1 MTRTSAWVSVNARV
15 SDGRGGGVSRALQ
28 AAVHGHVVHQGFP
41 VNAAPTAA
49 FRAGET
55 HAGSETMITG
65 ARS

>member
-1 MTRTSAWVSVNARV
+1 MRRTSARVPVNARV
-15 SDGRGGGVSRALQ
+15 SDGRGGGVSRAIQ
-28 AAVHGHVVHQGFP
+28 AAVHGHVVRQGFP

-55 HAGSETMITG
+55 RAGSETLITG